1 MVYTWFR
8 RVYTCLYR
16 YKLVY
21 TRFNFYKHV
30 YTMYMHVCT
39 AYVWCTEGYIHFLKC
54 TDIVEHGTYIA
65 QTLLN
70 TVRTLLY
77 LFDSAFLFALLAG
90 LLAGPGCC
98 QVSRLFKFKHT
109 SLIGIRL
116 CHAPPHRSPS
126 REGLPL
132 RPPTPLAF
140 PGGLAAAAAAPSSPP
155 PPSAGAAAAAL
166 ACGNEEAAC
175 CGVAT
180 SAWSAAA
187 SSLPALSS
195 WSSNLHLTT
204 LGLLQPLAP
213 RIPLM
218 SK

>member
-1 MVYTWFR
+1 MYMVYTWFR

-90 LLAGPGCC
+90 LLAVPGCC
-98 QVSRLFKFKHT
+98 QASRLFKFKHT
-109 SLIGIRL
+109 GLIGIRL
-116 CHAPPHRSPS
+116 GHAPPP
-126 REGLPL
+126 
-132 RPPTPLAF
+132 PLAF
-140 PGGLAAAAAAPSSPP
+140 PGGLALTPP
-155 PPSAGAAAAAL
+155 PPARLPGRAGGGRRRPLVAAAAL
-166 ACGNEEAAC
+166 RRG
-175 CGVAT
+175 GGGGT
-180 SAWSAAA
+180 
-187 SSLPALSS
+187 
-195 WSSNLHLTT
+195 
-204 LGLLQPLAP
+204 GLRQ
-213 RIPLM
+213 
-218 SK
+218 

>member
-8 RVYTCLYR
+8 RVCTCLYK

-30 YTMYMHVCT
+30 HTMYIHVCT
-39 AYVWCTEGYIHFLKC
+39 ANVLCTEGYIHFMKC

-90 LLAGPGCC
+90 LLAVPGCC

-109 SLIGIRL
+109 SLIGISL
-116 CHAPPHRSPS
+116 
-126 REGLPL
+126 
-132 RPPTPLAF
+132 
-140 PGGLAAAAAAPSSPP
+140 
-155 PPSAGAAAAAL
+155 
-166 ACGNEEAAC
+166 
-175 CGVAT
+175 
-180 SAWSAAA
+180 
-187 SSLPALSS
+187 SSLLHSLSTPCPRLPDRARGLCWSCRRLPAAGGARSRRS
-195 WSSNLHLTT
+195 
-204 LGLLQPLAP
+204 A
-213 RIPLM
+213 
-218 SK
+218 